1 MYIFYQNALAC
12 NVWVCTKEAT
22 RTVHIIRK
30 VCIFVFYEKIKIIVN
45 CRKNKFLAGPGFELM
60 TLAFEDQC
68 STTELRNPSYFLG
81 QKMIEHTN
89 IFFKNR
95 LKNSGPS
102 KEIGEKAL

>member
-1 MYIFYQNALAC
+1 MYIFYQNALAR

-45 CRKNKFLAGPGFELM
+45 CWKNKFLAGPGFELM

-68 STTELRNPSYFLG
+68 STTELRNPSYFFW
-81 QKMIEHTN
+81 QKIIEHTN
-89 IFFKNR
+89 IFLQKQTKKFWP
-95 LKNSGPS
+95 LKGG
-102 KEIGEKAL
+102 IRMGH